1 MARFA
6 IAALNA
12 DWSFAWSFTND
23 CHSHAVRES
32 RASCP
37 RHQPRAQRQ
46 GSLETR
52 THVVIRLEADFAP
65 EGGLNLA
72 LVSARAGEERA
83 AELNLDEHLRVER

>member
-1 MARFA
+1 MTSEQSIILLLSWPRMASFA

-37 RHQPRAQRQ
+37 RLSSAKRAM
-46 GSLETR
+46 TR
-52 THVVIRLEADFAP
+52 EPGRRIRT
-65 EGGLNLA
+65 
-72 LVSARAGEERA
+72 S
-83 AELNLDEHLRVER
+83 